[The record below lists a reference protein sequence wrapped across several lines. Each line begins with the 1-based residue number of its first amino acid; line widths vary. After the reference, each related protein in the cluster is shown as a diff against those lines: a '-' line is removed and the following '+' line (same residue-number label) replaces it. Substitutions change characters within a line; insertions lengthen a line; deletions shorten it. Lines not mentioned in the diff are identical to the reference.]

1 MRQKLGQALQLFAM
15 EDVSHQPGL
24 SSPTGSGKQRQHR
37 YQHLIG
43 QYGDIAEGGF
53 LCHNGEEDDALA
65 AGVDTGRVKVN
76 LDEL

>member
-15 EDVSHQPGL
+15 QDNSQQGGAAAG
-24 SSPTGSGKQRQHR
+24 TGSGKQRQIR

-53 LCHNGEEDDALA
+53 LCHTGEEDDAVA
-65 AGVDTGRVKVN
+65 AGTNTGRVKVN